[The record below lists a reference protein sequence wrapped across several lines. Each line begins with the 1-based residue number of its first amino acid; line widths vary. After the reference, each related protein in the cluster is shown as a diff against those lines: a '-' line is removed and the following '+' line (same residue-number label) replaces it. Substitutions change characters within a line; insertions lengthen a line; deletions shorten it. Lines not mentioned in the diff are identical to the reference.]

1 MRIYLKEACFFFS
14 IQVQPQSR
22 LDTQGSN
29 IIASLDSLPCPH
41 LGEKLAACNNISFLL
56 YCQTKNHLY
65 GKGLDYHSPVPKNSG
80 SVVSL
85 TAAFAT
91 RWNEVS
97 F

>member
-1 MRIYLKEACFFFS
+1 MRKYLKEACFFFS
-14 IQVQPQSR
+14 IQVQPQSG

-29 IIASLDSLPCPH
+29 IIASLGFPTIPIW
-41 LGEKLAACNNISFLL
+41 GKLAACNNTASCSIVRLKPPV
-56 YCQTKNHLY
+56 Q
-65 GKGLDYHSPVPKNSG
+65 KGIRLYHSPVPKDSG

-85 TAAFAT
+85 TAASAT